1 MQQLLYATEGW
12 ISAVYLN
19 LRTLADRGALPERGS
34 DIYNLFTA
42 TMIDPLPPM
51 QQEFLTVL
59 SPADEFTIEMAKAVT
74 GREDAAEL
82 LADLTTRNAFV
93 KRLPDSDRYRC
104 HHVMK
109 HCAMRAFHKLVWLS
123 RGPK

>member
-1 MQQLLYATEGW
+1 
-12 ISAVYLN
+12 
-19 LRTLADRGALPERGS
+19 
-34 DIYNLFTA
+34 
-42 TMIDPLPPM
+42 M

-59 SPADEFTIEMAKAVT
+59 SLADEFTIEMAKAVT
-74 GREDAAEL
+74 GRADAAEL

-109 HCAMRAFHKLVWLS
+109 HCAMRAFHKLPAEKHFGINTPFASSYLS
-123 RGPK
+123 VSSNSPVLLFFILTVYSESSVKAAS

>member
-1 MQQLLYATEGW
+1 
-12 ISAVYLN
+12 
-19 LRTLADRGALPERGS
+19 
-34 DIYNLFTA
+34 
-42 TMIDPLPPM
+42 
-51 QQEFLTVL
+51 
-59 SPADEFTIEMAKAVT
+59 MAKAVT

-109 HCAMRAFHKLVWLS
+109 HCAMRAFHKLS
-123 RGPK
+123 A

>member
-1 MQQLLYATEGW
+1 M
-12 ISAVYLN
+12 
-19 LRTLADRGALPERGS
+19 
-34 DIYNLFTA
+34 
-42 TMIDPLPPM
+42 
-51 QQEFLTVL
+51 L
-59 SPADEFTIEMAKAVT
+59 SLADEFTIEMAKAVT

-109 HCAMRAFHKLVWLS
+109 HCAMRAFHTPSGDMGMRCEFKVSFRAIFS
-123 RGPK
+123 RHQSTSFCG